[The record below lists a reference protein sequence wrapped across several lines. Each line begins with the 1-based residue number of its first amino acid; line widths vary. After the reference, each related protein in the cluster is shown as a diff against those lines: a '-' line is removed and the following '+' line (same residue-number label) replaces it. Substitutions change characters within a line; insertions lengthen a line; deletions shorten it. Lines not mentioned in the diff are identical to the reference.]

1 MSLTWQIKQK
11 IKKLF
16 RKNDLS
22 KYGHISPTALLPE
35 DIIIYSPSNLF
46 MYEHTS
52 IQYGAVIM
60 NWRAKFIMKKYS
72 GAAFGLKVISGNHMR
87 IKGKWFKEITDADK
101 DILDTHQE
109 YDKDIIVDEDVW
121 IGSNVTLLNGAHV
134 GRGCNIGSGSVI
146 RGSVPPY
153 SIVVGNPCKVVGFV
167 FTPDEIIE
175 HEQKLYSLEE
185 RLPIELLNKNYNKY
199 FLDRIADIKE
209 YMK

>member
-22 KYGHISPTALLPE
+22 KYGHMSPTALLPE

-121 IGSNVTLLNGAHV
+121 IGSNATILSGVTIGDGAIIAA
-134 GRGCNIGSGSVI
+134 GA
-146 RGSVPPY
+146 
-153 SIVVGNPCKVVGFV
+153 VVTRDV
-167 FTPDEIIE
+167 
-175 HEQKLYSLEE
+175 L
-185 RLPIELLNKNYNKY
+185 KNT
-199 FLDRIADIKE
+199 IAI
-209 YMK
+209 